1 MQRFTND
8 WCIKKSIP
16 KICLIEKDILKSQT
30 NVNTFNLKSFNGLF
44 HTDQSIQRNTSLKSS
59 QIKTVAYIGNMGQK
73 KKNYKKSTISDSK
86 YLLYLFCAID
96 NLDHACDQ
104 VDQLWVNYTST
115 KRHCHNIS
123 TNSNFMLV
131 GLLRE

>member
-1 MQRFTND
+1 MPQPFAAINRPKTIAMQRFTND

-73 KKNYKKSTISDSK
+73 KITKNPQSVTANTYYICFVQKI
-86 YLLYLFCAID
+86 I
-96 NLDHACDQ
+96 
-104 VDQLWVNYTST
+104 
-115 KRHCHNIS
+115 
-123 TNSNFMLV
+123 
-131 GLLRE
+131 